1 MDSDGQKPDP
11 HVLLAAIIESS
22 DDAIVSKDLDGIVT
36 SWNRGAERIFGYL
49 AREIIGRSI
58 TIVIPED
65 RRQEE
70 TYILDKIRSGERIE
84 HYETVRR
91 HMDGRLVDVS
101 VTVSPIRLADGRIVG
116 ASKIARDISD
126 RKKAEEMQR
135 LYLRELG
142 HRLKNLI
149 SVIDAIVRQTA
160 AQTSPADL
168 VSRITQR
175 LHALAANQDALIRG
189 DWRGAELH
197 ELVRSQL
204 AHISD
209 LLGSR
214 IRIEGASIA
223 LKPAAAQALGLT
235 LNELATNALKYG
247 ALSNATGVLRISW
260 DVVTSGGGQLFSIA
274 WEESGGP
281 PVAPPSRAGFGS
293 TIIKQITARSFR
305 GDVQLDYAVAGL
317 KWRLTAPADAVL
329 LESKDEAQL
338 LSRTMQEGS
347 DIDQLLVEIAKSVAS
362 RSDQPPAMGRPPE

>member
-1 MDSDGQKPDP
+1 MNPHGQEPDAR
-11 HVLLAAIIESS
+11 HQLAAIVESS

-36 SWNRGAERIFGYL
+36 SWNRGAERIFGYR
-49 AREIIGRSI
+49 AEEIIGRSI

-65 RRQEE
+65 RLQEE
-70 TYILDKIRSGERIE
+70 THILAKIRNGERIE

-91 HMDGRLVDVS
+91 RMDGDLVDVS
-101 VTVSPIRLADGRIVG
+101 VTVSPVRDANGGIVG

-126 RKKAEEMQR
+126 RKRAEEMQR
-135 LYLRELG
+135 LHLRELG
-142 HRLKNLI
+142 HRMKNLI

-160 AQTSPADL
+160 AQTSPEEL
-168 VSRITQR
+168 VPRIAQR

-204 AHISD
+204 AHVSQ

-214 IRIEGASIA
+214 IRIEGASVA

-235 LNELATNALKYG
+235 LHELATNALKYG
-247 ALSNATGVLRISW
+247 ALSNATGVVSITW
-260 DVVTSGGGQLFSIA
+260 DVAASGGGQVFRIS

-317 KWRLTAPADAVL
+317 KWQLEAPVDTIL
-329 LESKDEAQL
+329 LASEDMTRL

-347 DIDQLLVEIAKSVAS
+347 DIDRLLVEIAKSVA
-362 RSDQPPAMGRPPE
+362 GRNDR